1 MAAAT
6 HFGDL
11 MAPTTTTPSTFKNGL
26 TTVTTV
32 STVDSELSKF
42 SPLERILLT
51 ANGNLQRIVSAYH
64 ATSVKVNVIYNVE
77 APNSPGVFLRQVT
90 LSLSDNAVPFCR
102 ATSKVI
108 VTCPTMKEAIASNKI
123 GIGQLF
129 RHFDTLPVFT
139 LRRAQRGRVGD
150 VDNFKQIIDR
160 LLAEEHELR
169 PIQAEP
175 VGAEGAEV
183 NNEDD
188 SFWRFYDLQADGV
201 RCFILEQ
208 FERNVLS

>member
-1 MAAAT
+1 MAT

-11 MAPTTTTPSTFKNGL
+11 MAPTTTTPDPCTFPNGL
-26 TTVTTV
+26 TTV
-32 STVDSELSKF
+32 VDSELSQISLF

-64 ATSVKVNVIYNVE
+64 NLEVKVNVIYNLEV
-77 APNSPGVFLRQVT
+77 PDSPGVFLRQVT
-90 LSLSDNAVPFCR
+90 LSLSDTAVPFCR
-102 ATSKVI
+102 ATSKVV
-108 VTCPTMKEAIASNKI
+108 VTCPTMKDAIASNKI

-150 VDNFKQIIDR
+150 VDNLKQIIDR
-160 LLAEEHELR
+160 LLTEEHELR
-169 PIQAEP
+169 PTQAEP

-201 RCFILEQ
+201 QCFILEQ

>member
-1 MAAAT
+1 
-6 HFGDL
+6 
-11 MAPTTTTPSTFKNGL
+11 MAPTSITSRPVIENGL
-26 TTVTTV
+26 TTVT
-32 STVDSELSKF
+32 VDLELSKLSLF

-64 ATSVKVNVIYNVE
+64 ATPVQVNVVYNVE
-77 APNSPGVFLRQVT
+77 TQSPGIFLRQVT
-90 LSLSDNAVPFCR
+90 LSLRGSTPFCR

-139 LRRAQRGRVGD
+139 LRKAERGRVGD
-150 VDNFKQIIDR
+150 VEDVKQIIDR
-160 LLAEEHELR
+160 LLAEDDGLGRIHHVE
-169 PIQAEP
+169 AEN
-175 VGAEGAEV
+175 VGAEV
-183 NNEDD
+183 NKEDE
-188 SFWRFYDLQADGV
+188 SFWRFYDLRAAGV
-201 RCFILEQ
+201 TCFILEQ